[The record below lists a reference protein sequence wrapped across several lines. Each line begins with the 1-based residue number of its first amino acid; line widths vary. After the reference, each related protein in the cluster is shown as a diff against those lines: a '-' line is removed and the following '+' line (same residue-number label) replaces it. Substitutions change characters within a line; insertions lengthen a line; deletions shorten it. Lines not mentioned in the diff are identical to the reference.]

1 MTNLVL
7 TYTIEKEQC
16 LREFLLE
23 NNISRKTLT
32 RIKFDN
38 DGSIKVNDK
47 EENVR
52 YILKNGD
59 KVTITLPSEKF
70 SEHVRFIEGNLDI
83 IYEDEYF
90 LVVNKPANLPS
101 IPSRNEEDASLLEI
115 VNTYFHDNNYVT
127 IPHIVTRLDKNTTGL
142 VLIAK
147 HRHIHALFGKTDIN
161 KFYLALAKG
170 RVADQVIEANIK
182 REEDSII
189 TRCVAE
195 DGDYAKT
202 QVWLEKYYEK
212 NDASLVKLK
221 LFTGR
226 THQIRVH
233 MSHLGNPL
241 LGDELYGG
249 NKDLIARQALHC
261 YNLQFKHPITQK
273 ELSLKAPLA
282 GDIMMITDT
291 KPRNKIF

>member
-52 YILKNGD
+52 YILQSGD
-59 KVTITLPSEKF
+59 KVAVTLPSEKF
-70 SEHVRFIEGNLDI
+70 SEHVRFIEGKLDI

-90 LVVNKPANLPS
+90 LVVNKPVNLPS
-101 IPSRNEEDASLLEI
+101 IPSRNEDDASLLEI
-115 VNTYFHDNNYVT
+115 VNAYFRENKYVT

-147 HRHIHALFGKTDIN
+147 HRHIHALFVKIEIN

-170 RVADQVIEANIK
+170 KVNNQVIEANIK
-182 REEDSII
+182 REDNSII
-189 TRCVAE
+189 TRCVAA

-202 QVWLEKYYEK
+202 QVWLEKYDEK
-212 NDASLVKLK
+212 NDVSLVKLK

-233 MSHLGNPL
+233 MSHLGHPL

-249 NKDLIARQALHC
+249 NKDLIVRQALHC
-261 YNLQFKHPITQK
+261 HNLQFKHPITQK
-273 ELSLKAPLA
+273 ELSLEAPLA
-282 GDIMMITDT
+282 GDIKNITDS
-291 KPRNKIF
+291 IGIY

>member
-7 TYTIEKEQC
+7 NYTIKKEQC

-32 RIKFDN
+32 RIKFDK
-38 DGSIKVNDK
+38 DGGIKVNDK

-52 YILKNGD
+52 YILQSGD
-59 KVTITLPSEKF
+59 KVAVTLPSEKF
-70 SEHVRFIEGNLDI
+70 SEHVRFIEGKLDI

-90 LVVNKPANLPS
+90 LVVNKPVNLPS

-115 VNTYFHDNNYVT
+115 VNTYFRDNNYVT

-147 HRHIHALFGKTDIN
+147 HRHIHALFGKIEIN
-161 KFYLALAKG
+161 KFYLALVKG
-170 RVADQVIEANIK
+170 KVNNQVIEANIK
-182 REEDSII
+182 REDNSII
-189 TRCVAE
+189 TRCVAV

-202 QVWLEKYYEK
+202 QVWLEKYDEK
-212 NDASLVKLK
+212 NDVSLVKLK

-233 MSHLGNPL
+233 MSHLGHPL

-249 NKDLIARQALHC
+249 DKDLIARQALHC
-261 YNLQFKHPITQK
+261 YNLQFKHPITQN
-273 ELSLKAPLA
+273 EISLKAPLA
-282 GDIMMITDT
+282 EDIRIITDS
-291 KPRNKIF
+291 IGIY